1 MIAKS
6 IRIIDKAANAMV
18 LGTVGAWAF
27 CVVMVGV
34 YMVKSSLGID
44 LMDGPS
50 FLHDFYLG

>member
-1 MIAKS
+1 MIAKTT
-6 IRIIDKAANAMV
+6 RLVDEAANRLV
-18 LGTVGAWAF
+18 LGMVGGWAV